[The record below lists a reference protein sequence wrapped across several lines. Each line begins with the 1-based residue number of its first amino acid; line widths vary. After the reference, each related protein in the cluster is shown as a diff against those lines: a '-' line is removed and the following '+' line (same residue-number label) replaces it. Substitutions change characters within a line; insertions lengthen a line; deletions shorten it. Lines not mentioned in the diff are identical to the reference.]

1 MSSFID
7 KYKVGKT
14 KYLIYYFRGEI
25 KVKEGY
31 VNTLN
36 DIPYPETV
44 FYPKNENTWQTG
56 IPSCCGVVSSKGK
69 IVVRNKEDIP
79 KAVRMVQEHYIAK
92 IDETQNKAITALTN
106 IQKMIDQMKEGE

>member
-1 MSSFID
+1 MSSYLD

-31 VNTLN
+31 VSTPN

-69 IVVRNKEDIP
+69 IVVEHKEDIP
-79 KAVRMVQEHYIAK
+79 KAIQMVQEHYIAK
-92 IDETQNKAITALTN
+92 IEETRNKGITALMN
-106 IQKMIDQMKEGE
+106 IQKMIEQMKVGE

>member
-31 VNTLN
+31 VNTPN

-69 IVVRNKEDIP
+69 IVVKHKEDIP
-79 KAVRMVQEHYIAK
+79 KAIQMVQEHYIAK
-92 IDETQNKAITALTN
+92 IEETRNKGITALMN
-106 IQKMIDQMKEGE
+106 IQKMIEQMKVGE